1 MSTIKR
7 PPATTPSRAYK
18 NTDVNDRLN
27 AAVAAKQ
34 AALDRFRARP
44 GPDDPAVRE
53 QQAARKAISDAREV
67 RIAERQAAREAE
79 AARQAAEQAAKAAE
93 QAAREAEERRLTAE
107 TAARA
112 VALEAE
118 RKAARDARYAAR
130 KARR

>member
-1 MSTIKR
+1 MPTLRR
-7 PPATTPSRAYK
+7 PPKATPSQAHK
-18 NTDVNDRLN
+18 NASFSDRLN
-27 AAVAAKQ
+27 AAAAAKK
-34 AALDRFRARP
+34 AALERFHTRP

-67 RIAERQAAREAE
+67 RVAERQAAREAE
-79 AARQAAEQAAKAAE
+79 AAHQAVEQAAKAAE

>member
-1 MSTIKR
+1 MPTLRR
-7 PPATTPSRAYK
+7 PPKATPSQAHK
-18 NTDVNDRLN
+18 NAGFSDRLH
-27 AAVAAKQ
+27 AAAAAKK
-34 AALDRFRARP
+34 AALERFHTRP
-44 GPDDPAVRE
+44 GLDDPAVRE

-79 AARQAAEQAAKAAE
+79 AARQAAEQAAC
-93 QAAREAEERRLTAE
+93 EAEERRLAAE

-112 VALEAE
+112 MALEAE